1 MKNINYKEIAKRYLT
16 RIKDVSKK
24 YGTYSR
30 VFGYYSADGFTYVM
44 DGCSYI
50 RMPES
55 VFIEVLKPY
64 FDGLTGF
71 YNSAENMLKSLIDQ
85 SKKISFLFNYEK
97 TGFIDSERYL
107 LNYGGSYKV
116 IANKYIKPY
125 LKYEGLYYAEPA
137 TAEFSYNHKKT
148 TCDNGTK
155 TPLLIVDSN
164 YEIIAYILPINTNLS
179 YMELLSQVQEYKKTA

>member
-16 RIKDVSKK
+16 RIKDAYK
-24 YGTYSR
+24 YSTYSR
-30 VFGYYSADGFTYVM
+30 AIGYYSIDGYTYIM

-50 RMPES
+50 RIPES

-71 YNSAENMLKSLIDQ
+71 NNSAENLLKSLIDQ
-85 SKKISFLFNYEK
+85 SKKISFIFNYEK

-107 LNYGGSYKV
+107 LNYGDNYKV
-116 IANKYIKPY
+116 VANKYIKPY
-125 LKYEGLYYAEPA
+125 LKYQGLYYAEPSQVA
-137 TAEFSYNHKKT
+137 TSTDSK
-148 TCDNGTK
+148 K

-179 YMELLSQVQEYKKTA
+179 YTELLSQVQEYKKTA